1 MSQKSCNNNRR
12 PNPAKVY
19 EALHKKRAA
28 ECEAR
33 EQWAGVTQY
42 FKTWENNSNKFT
54 NWTSPQYYK
63 KSSELQLEM
72 RRREQRKLEEEQEE
86 LEKWRKKL
94 RDRQLEDEEFKKGQ
108 MKKKPVPLSRPN
120 SAGQKTP
127 SEEMAMELKR
137 KHDAVTDREIE
148 LRLHVRSKSC
158 DPKQAKQYE
167 MRERERS
174 SESSWDDRMEEKKSA
189 DQKRRERSEHEQQLS
204 EERLAADRFAE
215 VEKHRT
221 RQDRAAQLKDELIGS
236 VAELKNRSDRCDEL
250 KRLESA
256 YLSLQDQ
263 VEDEVRKNEQLERKK
278 VQSLSRAKALRQYLT
293 TLKQRSKEVV
303 EFIREDRKLVDD
315 LVLTVRRS
323 NAAASVNLG
332 SMVDNLRDMYDRYE
346 EDESQRLYLM
356 DFMFEEEARNMW
368 RSQEERWRREH
379 ALRKTG
385 MDDLFIAI
393 KSQLEENINK
403 CLNEQ
408 RVLIGE
414 REKLISIIEKGNDE
428 LKRLEAE
435 SAEFYE
441 QYPDYY
447 GSDDNNND
455 GVRSSD
461 STDYRQFEKTALK
474 VMDREQKLMVEM
486 ARMNLLNDP
495 KLTDYRRKKS
505 VW

>member
-12 PNPAKVY
+12 SNPAKMY

-108 MKKKPVPLSRPN
+108 MKKKPIPLSRPN

-127 SEEMAMELKR
+127 CEEMAMELKR

-158 DPKQAKQYE
+158 DPKQAKQYV

-174 SESSWDDRMEEKKSA
+174 SESSWDDRMKEKKSA
-189 DQKRRERSEHEQQLS
+189 DLKRRERSEHEQRLN
-204 EERLAADRFAE
+204 EEQSAADRLAE
-215 VEKHRT
+215 EEKHRT
-221 RQDRAAQLKDELIGS
+221 RQTRSSQLKDELVGR

-256 YLSLQDQ
+256 YLTLQGQ
-263 VEDEVRKNEQLERKK
+263 VEDVERSNEKLDRKK
-278 VQSLSRAKALRQYLT
+278 IQSLSRAKALRQYLT

-303 EFIREDRKLVDD
+303 EFLREDRKLLDD
-315 LVLTVRRS
+315 LVSTVRSS
-323 NAAASVNLG
+323 NASGSVNLG
-332 SMVDNLRDMYDRYE
+332 GMVDELRDLYNQYE
-346 EDESQRLYLM
+346 DDESQRLYLM

-385 MDDLFIAI
+385 IDNLFAAI
-393 KSQLEENINK
+393 KTQLEVNIDK
-403 CLNEQ
+403 CLDEQ
-408 RVLIGE
+408 RVLISE
-414 REKLISIIEKGNDE
+414 REELISIIEKGNDE

-441 QYPDYY
+441 QYPDYC
-447 GSDDNNND
+447 SSDNNNND
-455 GVRSSD
+455 EIQSSD

-474 VMDREQKLMVEM
+474 VMDREQKLLAEM
-486 ARMNLLNDP
+486 ARMNLLDDP
-495 KLTDYRRKKS
+495 KLTDHRRKKS